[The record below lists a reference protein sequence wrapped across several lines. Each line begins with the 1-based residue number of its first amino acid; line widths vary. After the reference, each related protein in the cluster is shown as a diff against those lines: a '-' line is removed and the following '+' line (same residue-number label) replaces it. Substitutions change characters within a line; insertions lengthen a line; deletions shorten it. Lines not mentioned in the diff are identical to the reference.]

1 MLRETTRSSKV
12 MNSKGSRASTV
23 LENNSPKTVLTT
35 TSGGSP
41 TSSLSS
47 SIEHLFRCSESFG
60 KLDIGVT
67 RSNSTEKKLAWLRSQ
82 IIGDDVEFDSPF
94 GKRRLTYADH
104 TASGRSLLY
113 IENFIINN
121 VLPFYGNTHTSDSY
135 VGHRTTKMLHEA
147 AEYIKKCLGGGRQ
160 DAIMFCGSGSTA
172 AIKRLQ
178 EVTGIAVASTL
189 RERVIKCLSNEER
202 WVVFVGPYEHH
213 SNLLSWRQSLAEVVE
228 IGLDDNGLID
238 IEDLRRRLE
247 SYKYANRPIL
257 GSFSASSNVTGIYS
271 DTRRICQL
279 LHEHGGFAC
288 FDFAASGPY
297 VKINMRS
304 GEVDGYDAI
313 FLSPHKFLGGPGSP
327 GILLMSRALYQL
339 GSSAPSTCGGGT
351 VSYDTLYL
359 TDIEERE
366 SGGTP
371 QIIQTTR
378 ASLTFWIKEYI
389 SHQVINEQE
398 DTYIEKALNRLLPN
412 KNIWVLGNT
421 TAKRQA
427 ILSFLIYSTTNSSSA
442 GMAQD
447 DNDGI
452 LNMWRETGNS
462 RDKPLHGPFIAA
474 LLNDL
479 FGIQARG
486 GCACAGPYGHS
497 LLHVDESST
506 LAFRSAIEK
515 GYGGVK
521 PGWTRVSFPYYMAN
535 EEFEFILTAIEF
547 LAIYGQ
553 RFLPLYHFNWKTGS
567 WTFKKGGFKDLV
579 VEETSD
585 NISKFGSYLI
595 RAKQIAN
602 LLPKFPSQ
610 RKIPRDID
618 PYLLYFRV

>member
-1 MLRETTRSSKV
+1 M
-12 MNSKGSRASTV
+12 
-23 LENNSPKTVLTT
+23 
-35 TSGGSP
+35 
-41 TSSLSS
+41 
-47 SIEHLFRCSESFG
+47 
-60 KLDIGVT
+60 
-67 RSNSTEKKLAWLRSQ
+67 
-82 IIGDDVEFDSPF
+82 
-94 GKRRLTYADH
+94 
-104 TASGRSLLY
+104 
-113 IENFIINN
+113 
-121 VLPFYGNTHTSDSY
+121 
-135 VGHRTTKMLHEA
+135 
-147 AEYIKKCLGGGRQ
+147 
-160 DAIMFCGSGSTA
+160 
-172 AIKRLQ
+172 
-178 EVTGIAVASTL
+178 GIAVASTL
-189 RERVIKCLSNEER
+189 RDRVIKCLGNEER

-228 IGLDDNGLID
+228 IGLDD
-238 IEDLRRRLE
+238 
-247 SYKYANRPIL
+247 KC
-257 GSFSASSNVTGIYS
+257 NVTGIYS
-271 DTRRICQL
+271 DTRRISQL

-313 FLSPHKFLGGPGSP
+313 FLSPHKFIGGPGSP

-351 VSYDTLYL
+351 VSYVNGFSEKDTLYL

-442 GMAQD
+442 GMIRECDGTDSKD

-579 VEETSD
+579 VEKTSD

-618 PYLLYFRV
+618 PYLLFFRI